1 MPKFEDDNLEVQIN
15 PDLQENERLH
25 ILVTYDETTFHSND
39 GR

>member
-1 MPKFEDDNLEVQIN
+1 MSKFENDNLEVQIN

-25 ILVTYDETTFHSND
+25 ILVTHDETTFYSND